1 MPDDSIS
8 VEYVL
13 VAVSEQVGGLNIKSA
28 SRMNKAVVVFLVVV
42 QMDHNPIE
50 CRITINDMFL
60 SALLLSRKSTIE
72 CSPFIKNEVI
82 QWVLERYCKLTAPI
96 KMILLGLKNL
106 DIKYIMSFRRYT
118 YIILNEQQPAGCETK
133 I

>member
-28 SRMNKAVVVFLVVV
+28 SRMNKAVVVFLDGV
-42 QMDHNPIE
+42 QMVHNPIE

-60 SALLLSRKSTIE
+60 PALLLSRKSTIE
-72 CSPFIKNEVI
+72 CSSIH
-82 QWVLERYCKLTAPI
+82 
-96 KMILLGLKNL
+96 
-106 DIKYIMSFRRYT
+106 
-118 YIILNEQQPAGCETK
+118 
-133 I
+133 